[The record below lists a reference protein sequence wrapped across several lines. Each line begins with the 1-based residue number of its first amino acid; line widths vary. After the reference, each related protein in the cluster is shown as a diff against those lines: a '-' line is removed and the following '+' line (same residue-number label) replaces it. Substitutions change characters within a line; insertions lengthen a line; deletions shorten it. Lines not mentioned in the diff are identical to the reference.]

1 MPARWTGAFVGE
13 LHNRGI
19 SVKQISE
26 EAGLNPKYVSTVLN
40 SEAESPKAAK
50 KLNDA
55 LDAIIARRAKS
66 E

>member
-1 MPARWTGAFVGE
+1 MPAKWTGKLVGE

-19 SVKQISE
+19 SIKELSA

-40 SEAESPKAAK
+40 SEAKSPKAAK

-55 LDAIIARRAKS
+55 LDAMIERRKQ
-66 E
+66 EE